1 MSSKRAW
8 LAACVAVILSVTLGV
23 REQVHARQDVAP
35 AISSPDSRQRT
46 LQMDRYTE
54 LAHQGPARGET
65 LYFYKCFVCHN
76 HYAKGGPPLANLFQH
91 ARLGDGVIIN
101 DRTVAVFI
109 RKGSATMPGYGYDL
123 SSSDMEDL
131 LSYLKSG
138 DCCYE
143 AENPPHNPQ
152 YLAAAR
158 GWPVSDALYGGVHG
172 VVREANGVVLEGV
185 GVQLIAPNGVRTT
198 VFTDE
203 KGEYEFPA
211 MKTGAYSLRIATPL
225 SYEPYERSAVTVAG
239 NSRIDDIVL
248 EPVPQAGGGALPGA
262 LPPTQEEASQ
272 LSGAELLWN
281 LPGSMQD
288 KTAFVRTCGIGCHDL
303 KEVLRNRFDERSWR
317 TIAGWMTSRGAGSVF
332 VVRPARPV
340 LSADA
345 ERVIEWLASVRGPAS
360 KDEPY
365 RAFPRPAGSSANVV
379 VTEYELP
386 RRFLSIHEV
395 AGDSKGNIW
404 YSSHRT
410 PYVGRL
416 DPNTGIVKEYR
427 VPDIPQAFPG
437 TYKVAVERNGIV
449 WFSQNWAHRLTR
461 LDPATGV
468 FKQMVMEPKAP
479 LNVGAWGDFALAP
492 NGFIWSGHGKDTI
505 VKIDPESGR
514 VVASYRF
521 SRSHMPADDLISA
534 DGRFWAGGART
545 MGDDTGMI
553 LDIDKGRMY
562 ETNSGDFPSS
572 AARGGF
578 DRQDNA
584 WFGGHMGSIIELEN
598 EIDEGRGVH
607 MRAFTPPTPYF
618 PYTQLYSA
626 VPDNEGEIW
635 SEWLNGPGI
644 IRFNPAADT
653 WQVYDMPEPS
663 AFARSTWVDES
674 TTPATIWYPDYSL
687 GIIVRIQPRN

>member
-1 MSSKRAW
+1 MSSERAW
-8 LAACVAVILSVTLGV
+8 LVACVAVVLSVTFGV
-23 REQVHARQDVAP
+23 GEQADAQQDAASAV
-35 AISSPDSRQRT
+35 SSPDYHQRT
-46 LQMDRYTE
+46 LEMDRYTE
-54 LAHQGPARGET
+54 LADRGSVRGET

-76 HYAKGGPPLANLFQH
+76 QYAKGGPPLENLFHH
-91 ARLGDGVIIN
+91 ARLVDGAVLN
-101 DRTVAVFI
+101 DHTVAALI
-109 RKGSATMPGYGYDL
+109 RRGSTTMPGYRYDL
-123 SSSDMEDL
+123 TSAEIEDL
-131 LSYLKSG
+131 LSYLKRA

-143 AENPPHNPQ
+143 AENPPKNPQ
-152 YLAAAR
+152 YLAGTR
-158 GWPVSDALYGGVHG
+158 KWPVSAALYGGVHG
-172 VVREANGVVLEGV
+172 VVREANGDALGGV

-203 KGEYEFPA
+203 NGGYEFPA
-211 MKTGAYSLRIATPL
+211 MRTGAYFLRIATPL
-225 SYEPYERSAVTVAG
+225 SYKPYERLGVTVAG

-248 EPVPQAGGGALPGA
+248 EPIPEAGSGMLPGA
-262 LPPTQEEASQ
+262 LPSTQEVASQ

-281 LPGSMQD
+281 LPGTMQD

-317 TIAGWMTSRGAGSVF
+317 TVAGWMTSRGAGSVF
-332 VVRPARPV
+332 VVRPARAA
-340 LSADA
+340 LSTDA
-345 ERVIEWLASVRGPAS
+345 ERVIKWLASVRGPGS

-386 RRFLSIHEV
+386 RKLLSIHEV
-395 AGDSKGNIW
+395 AGDSNGNIW

-416 DPNTGIVKEYR
+416 DPHTGMVKEYK

-437 TYKVAVERNGIV
+437 TYKVAVDRHGIV

-461 LDPATGV
+461 LDPATGA
-468 FKQMVMEPKAP
+468 FKQMVMEAKAP

-505 VKIDPESGR
+505 VEIDPASGR
-514 VVASYRF
+514 IVASYRF
-521 SRSHMPADDLISA
+521 SGSPMPADDLISA

-545 MGDDTGMI
+545 MGDDTAMV
-553 LDIDKGRMY
+553 LDIDKGRIY
-562 ETNSGDFPSS
+562 EANSGDFPSS

-578 DRQDNA
+578 DQQDNA
-584 WFGGHMGSIIELEN
+584 WFGGHMGSIVELVN
-598 EIDEGRGVH
+598 EIDQGRGVH

-626 VPDNEGEIW
+626 VPDKEGEIW
-635 SEWLNGPGI
+635 SEWLNGPGV

-674 TTPATIWYPDYSL
+674 TTPATVWYPDYSL